1 MGKSAS
7 KLLNIKQYVALEILY
22 KNQMYR
28 NAFILIFFF
37 LVVVAYVNFFNLFG
51 KKNKTLKRSLAGWL
65 IAISV
70 NGRSYWQVDRV
81 YTQQE
86 STTSK

>member
-37 LVVVAYVNFFNLFG
+37 
-51 KKNKTLKRSLAGWL
+51 
-65 IAISV
+65 
-70 NGRSYWQVDRV
+70 
-81 YTQQE
+81 
-86 STTSK
+86 